1 LLMLNIANVKKYQ
14 ELEQDAIFVANKEG
28 FRLHDTIKLR
38 LSSMKGG
45 FKYEPIFIFKK
56 EKI

>member
-1 LLMLNIANVKKYQ
+1 MLNIANVKKYQ
-14 ELEQDAIFVANKEG
+14 ELEQDALLVASQEG
-28 FRLHDTIKLR
+28 FILHDTIKLR

-45 FKYEPIFIFKK
+45 FKYEPIYIFKK